1 MKATC
6 LLSLTL
12 SCATLLPSTGYAV
25 PSQQS
30 AAARS
35 ANTTDDHRQDAGHRH
50 ASERYRPRGRP
61 NLTAAKRPK
70 ALPNSRNR
78 AVSGHVISRRHR
90 PGPDGFR
97 GASAA
102 GLPGIGR
109 PTVASLGDVRHR
121 SPNPA
126 VVAGSVGAHG
136 RNTGTIDGTR
146 MVRRP

>member
-1 MKATC
+1 MKVAG

-12 SCATLLPSTGYAV
+12 ACATLLPATGYAA
-25 PSQQS
+25 PSQQT
-30 AAARS
+30 AAAR
-35 ANTTDDHRQDAGHRH
+35 AAKTTDDHRQDARRRP
-50 ASERYRPRGRP
+50 ASDWYRPRGRP
-61 NLTAAKRPK
+61 NPTAARRPK
-70 ALPNSRNR
+70 ALPNRGNR
-78 AVSGHVISRRHR
+78 AVSGHAIARRHR

-109 PTVASLGDVRHR
+109 PAAASLGDVRHR

-126 VVAGSVGAHG
+126 VVGGSVGAHG

-146 MVRRP
+146 MNRRP

>member
-12 SCATLLPSTGYAV
+12 GCAVLLPGTSYAV
-25 PSQQS
+25 PFQQAS
-30 AAARS
+30 AGRS
-35 ANTTDDHRQDAGHRH
+35 ANAAGDHRPDAGHRRS
-50 ASERYRPRGRP
+50 ASDRNHPRGRP

-70 ALPNSRNR
+70 ALPNRANR
-78 AVSGHVISRRHR
+78 AVS
-90 PGPDGFR
+90 
-97 GASAA
+97 
-102 GLPGIGR
+102 GIGR

-126 VVAGSVGAHG
+126 VVAGSVRAHG